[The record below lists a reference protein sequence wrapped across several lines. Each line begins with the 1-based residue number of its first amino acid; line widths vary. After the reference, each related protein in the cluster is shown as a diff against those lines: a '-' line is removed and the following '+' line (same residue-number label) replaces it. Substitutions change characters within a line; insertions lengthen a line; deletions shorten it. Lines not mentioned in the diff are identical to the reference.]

1 MSNVIETIKT
11 RSSTRGYTAEAL
23 TEEELNILIH
33 AGLKAPRRPT
43 DRKFILP
50 CCRAVT
56 RF

>member
-33 AGLKAPRRPT
+33 AGLKAPT
-43 DRKFILP
+43 AANRKFILP